1 MTNIKKSEEEK
12 AEIPRENGVRRGN
25 GKNCWLARLS
35 KLTNESEGEEAMK
48 LANKTQ
54 LVN

>member
-1 MTNIKKSEEEK
+1 MTNIERFLRGGKMCAKENEEE
-12 AEIPRENGVRRGN
+12 ALR
-25 GKNCWLARLS
+25 